1 VQSPPPRPLNDFHRL
16 QPNRVDV
23 TILAPSL
30 LSADFA
36 RIAEQIACVQEAGA
50 QYLHL
55 DVMDGRFVPN
65 ITWGPKIIGD
75 LRKLSPLV
83 FDAHLMI
90 VEPERYVDDFR
101 EAGCDRITFH
111 LEATP
116 HAQRLLVHLRSMG
129 VKAGI
134 AICPQTPVGML
145 QDVIYNC
152 DTVLVMSV
160 NPGFSGQKFI
170 PHTIEKI
177 REARALIDGR
187 NLECLIEVDGGVG
200 EGNARALVEA
210 GADALVMGATVFG
223 APDPAAALRR
233 IRALLA

>member
-1 VQSPPPRPLNDFHRL
+1 MAFASEPLRNATPPFS
-16 QPNRVDV
+16 RVAM

-36 RIAEQIACVQEAGA
+36 CIAEQIECVQNAGA
-50 QYLHL
+50 DYLHL
-55 DVMDGRFVPN
+55 DVMDGQFVPN

-75 LRKLSPLV
+75 LRKLSPLT

-116 HAQRLLVHLRSMG
+116 HAQRLLTHIRSLG
-129 VKAGI
+129 AKPGI
-134 AICPQTPVGML
+134 AICPQTPVAML
-145 QDVIYNC
+145 QDIIEDC

-160 NPGFSGQKFI
+160 NPGFGGQRFI
-170 PHTIEKI
+170 P
-177 REARALIDGR
+177 
-187 NLECLIEVDGGVG
+187 
-200 EGNARALVEA
+200 
-210 GADALVMGATVFG
+210 
-223 APDPAAALRR
+223 
-233 IRALLA
+233 

>member
-1 VQSPPPRPLNDFHRL
+1 M
-16 QPNRVDV
+16 
-23 TILAPSL
+23 TIFAPSL

-36 RIAEQIACVQEAGA
+36 RIGEQIASVQDAGA
-50 QYLHL
+50 EYLHL

-90 VEPERYVDDFR
+90 VEPEHFVDDFR

-116 HAQRLLVHLRSMG
+116 HAQRLLTHVREIG
-129 VKAGI
+129 AKPGI
-134 AICPQTPVGML
+134 AIDPQTPVELL
-145 QDVIYNC
+145 QDVIEDC
-152 DTVLVMSV
+152 DTVLIMSV
-160 NPGFSGQKFI
+160 NPGFGGQKFI
-170 PHTIEKI
+170 SRALDKV
-177 REARALIDGR
+177 REARALIDRR
-187 NLECLIEVDGGVG
+187 NPECLIEVDGGVG
-200 EGNARALVEA
+200 AQNARDLVEA
-210 GADALVMGATVFG
+210 GADVLVMGSALFG
-223 APDPAAALRR
+223 TPDPGAELRR

>member
-1 VQSPPPRPLNDFHRL
+1 MTV
-16 QPNRVDV
+16 
-23 TILAPSL
+23 LAPSL

-36 RIAEQIACVQEAGA
+36 RIAEQIRCVQDAGA
-50 QYLHL
+50 EYLHL

-75 LRKLSPLV
+75 LRRLSPLV

-101 EAGCDRITFH
+101 AVGCDRITFH
-111 LEATP
+111 LEATC
-116 HAQRLLVHLRSMG
+116 HAQRLLSHVRG
-129 VKAGI
+129 IGAKAGL
-134 AICPQTPVGML
+134 AICPQTPVAML
-145 QDVIYNC
+145 VDVIEDC

-160 NPGFSGQKFI
+160 NPGFSGQKFL
-170 PHTIEKI
+170 PHALEKV

-187 NLECLIEVDGGVG
+187 NPSCLIEVDGGVG
-200 EGNARALVEA
+200 AENARDLVEA
-210 GADALVMGATVFG
+210 GADILVMGSAIFD
-223 APDPAAALRR
+223 ARDPAAELRR

>member
-1 VQSPPPRPLNDFHRL
+1 M
-16 QPNRVDV
+16 
-23 TILAPSL
+23 TIFAPSL

-36 RIAEQIACVQEAGA
+36 RIAKQIASVQDAGA
-50 QYLHL
+50 EYLHL

-90 VEPERYVDDFR
+90 VEPEHYVEDFR
-101 EAGCDRITFH
+101 NAGCDRITFH

-116 HAQRLLVHLRSMG
+116 NAQRLLMHVRDIG
-129 VKAGI
+129 AKAGL
-134 AICPQTPVGML
+134 AINPQTPVELL
-145 QDVIYNC
+145 QDVIQDC

-160 NPGFSGQKFI
+160 NPGFGGQKFI
-170 PHTIEKI
+170 PRAFDKV
-177 REARALIDGR
+177 REARALIDRR
-187 NLECLIEVDGGVG
+187 NPECLIEVDGGVG
-200 EGNARALVEA
+200 EENARDLVDA
-210 GADALVMGATVFG
+210 GADVLVMGSALFG
-223 APDPAAALRR
+223 TPDPGAELRR

>member
-1 VQSPPPRPLNDFHRL
+1 MTLF
-16 QPNRVDV
+16 
-23 TILAPSL
+23 APSL

-36 RIAEQIACVQEAGA
+36 RIAEQISSVQSAGA
-50 QYLHL
+50 EYLHL

-75 LRKLSPLV
+75 LRTLSPLV

-111 LEATP
+111 IEATP
-116 HAQRLLVHLRSMG
+116 HAQRLLTHVRDIG
-129 VKAGI
+129 AKAGL
-134 AICPQTPVGML
+134 AICPQTPVEML
-145 QDVIYNC
+145 QDVIEDC

-160 NPGFSGQKFI
+160 NPGFGGQKFI
-170 PHTIEKI
+170 PRALDKV
-177 REARALIDGR
+177 REARALIDRR
-187 NLECLIEVDGGVG
+187 NPQCLIEVDGGVG
-200 EGNARALVEA
+200 EENARDLAQA
-210 GADALVMGATVFG
+210 GADVLVMGSALFSR
-223 APDPAAALRR
+223 PDPGAELRR

>member
-1 VQSPPPRPLNDFHRL
+1 LAGAKEKPHEGASM
-16 QPNRVDV
+16 

-36 RIAEQIACVQEAGA
+36 RIAEQIASVQEAGA
-50 QYLHL
+50 EYLHL

-101 EAGCDRITFH
+101 AAGCDRITFH
-111 LEATP
+111 LEATA
-116 HAQRLLVHLRSMG
+116 HAQRLLTHIRDIGAEPG
-129 VKAGI
+129 V
-134 AICPQTPVGML
+134 AIDPQTTVEML
-145 QDVIYNC
+145 QDIIEDC
-152 DTVLVMSV
+152 ATVLVMSV
-160 NPGFSGQKFI
+160 NPGFGGQKFI
-170 PHTIEKI
+170 ARALDKV
-177 REARALIDGR
+177 REARALIDRR
-187 NLECLIEVDGGVG
+187 NPKCLIEVDGGVG
-200 EGNARALVEA
+200 AENVRDLVEA
-210 GADALVMGATVFG
+210 GADVLVMGSALFDKSDPG
-223 APDPAAALRR
+223 AELRR

>member
-1 VQSPPPRPLNDFHRL
+1 V
-16 QPNRVDV
+16 QPNGVDV

-36 RIAEQIACVQEAGA
+36 RIAQQIACVQEAGA

-75 LRKLSPLV
+75 LRRLSPLV

-116 HAQRLLVHLRSMG
+116 HAQRLLVHLRAMG

-134 AICPQTPVGML
+134 AICPQTPVAML
-145 QDVIYNC
+145 QDVIENC

-170 PHTIEKI
+170 THAIEKV
-177 REARALIDGR
+177 REARALIDGC
-187 NLECLIEVDGGVG
+187 NVECLIEVDGGVG

>member
-1 VQSPPPRPLNDFHRL
+1 M
-16 QPNRVDV
+16 

-36 RIAEQIACVQEAGA
+36 RIAEQIETVEHAGA

-75 LRKLSPLV
+75 LRRLTPLV

-90 VEPERYVDDFR
+90 VEPERYVDEFR
-101 EAGCDRITFH
+101 AVGCDRITFH

-116 HAQRLLVHLRSMG
+116 HAQRLLTHLREIG
-129 VKAGI
+129 AKAGI
-134 AICPQTPVGML
+134 ALCPQTPVAML
-145 QDVIYNC
+145 ADIIEDC
-152 DTVLVMSV
+152 DTVLIMSV
-160 NPGFSGQKFI
+160 NPGFSGQSFI
-170 PHTIEKI
+170 PRAIAKVRQA
-177 REARALIDGR
+177 RELIDGR
-187 NLECLIEVDGGVG
+187 NPECLIEVDGGVG
-200 EGNARALVEA
+200 ASNARTLVEA
-210 GADALVMGATVFG
+210 GADALVMGSAIFD
-223 APDPAAALRR
+223 AADPAAELHR

>member
-1 VQSPPPRPLNDFHRL
+1 M
-16 QPNRVDV
+16 
-23 TILAPSL
+23 TIVAPSL

-36 RIAEQIACVQEAGA
+36 RIGEQIACVQEAGA
-50 QYLHL
+50 GYLHL

-90 VEPERYVDDFR
+90 VEPERYVDEFR

-116 HAQRLLVHLRSMG
+116 HAQRLLSHLRAIG
-129 VKAGI
+129 AKGGI
-134 AICPQTPVGML
+134 AICPQTPVELL
-145 QDVIYNC
+145 QDVIEDC

-170 PHTIEKI
+170 NRAIEKV
-177 REARALIDGR
+177 RQARTLIDGR
-187 NLECLIEVDGGVG
+187 NPSCLIEVDGGVG
-200 EGNARALVEA
+200 EENARALVDA
-210 GADALVMGATVFG
+210 GADVLVMGSAIFG
-223 APDPAAALRR
+223 ATDPAAALHR
-233 IRALLA
+233 IRSILA